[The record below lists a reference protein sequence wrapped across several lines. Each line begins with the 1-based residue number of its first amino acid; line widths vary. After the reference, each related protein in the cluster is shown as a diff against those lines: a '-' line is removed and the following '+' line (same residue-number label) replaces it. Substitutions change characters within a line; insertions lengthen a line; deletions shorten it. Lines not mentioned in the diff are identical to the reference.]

1 MLQYFSVQIEFDKS
15 VSAIRKP
22 TPGAQNQQK
31 PELWC
36 FLLNVRAQWFSYN
49 AWKILSKCGKNK
61 TQQNAF

>member
-1 MLQYFSVQIEFDKS
+1 MLQYFSVQIEFDES

-36 FLLNVRAQWFSYN
+36 FLLNVRAHWFSYN
-49 AWKILSKCGKNK
+49 ARKILSKC
-61 TQQNAF
+61 